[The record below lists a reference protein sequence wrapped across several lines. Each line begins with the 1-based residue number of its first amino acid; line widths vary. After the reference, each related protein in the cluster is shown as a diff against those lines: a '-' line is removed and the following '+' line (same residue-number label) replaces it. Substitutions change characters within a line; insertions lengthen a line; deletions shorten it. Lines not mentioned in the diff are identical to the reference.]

1 MSAGV
6 FTNTLYRASYGDGT
20 AVHPIRVQPETI
32 AAAIGATTNAA
43 PTTAQTNPIQARV
56 SGSKRS
62 IGLIARSVTLQ
73 APATGQPTG
82 YKALGV
88 TRIPALTQAF
98 YDAATKGVTCTYLG
112 VAFTV
117 VSRSL
122 ERVDG
127 SN

>member
-1 MSAGV
+1 MSAGAFV
-6 FTNTLYRASYGDGT
+6 NTLYRASYGDGT
-20 AVHPIRVQPETI
+20 QVHPIRVQPETLL
-32 AAAIGATTNAA
+32 ATIGGVANSA

-56 SGSKRS
+56 SGSRRS
-62 IGLIARSVTLQ
+62 IGLIARAVSLQ
-73 APATGQPTG
+73 APATGQPAG
-82 YKALGV
+82 YKPLGI

-98 YDAATKGVTCTYLG
+98 YDAAVKGAVCTYLNSS
-112 VAFTV
+112 FTV